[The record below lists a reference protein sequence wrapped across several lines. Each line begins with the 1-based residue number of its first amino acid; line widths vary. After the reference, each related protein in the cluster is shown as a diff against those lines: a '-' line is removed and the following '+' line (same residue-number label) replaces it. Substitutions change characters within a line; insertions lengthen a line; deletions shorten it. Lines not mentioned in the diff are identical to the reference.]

1 MNRHQVKQSFLE
13 SLSEI
18 APEAEPAK
26 LSPTAPLRDQLDI
39 DSFDFLRLMV
49 ALHDRLQVD
58 IPERD
63 YRQLATLDGAVGYL
77 AGKLGGR

>member
-1 MNRHQVKQSFLE
+1 MNRDEIKQGFLA

-18 APEAEPAK
+18 APEAEPAQ
-26 LSPTAPLRDQLDI
+26 LSATTPLRDQLDI

-49 ALHDRLQVD
+49 ALHDRLHVD

-77 AGKLGGR
+77 AGKLGGT